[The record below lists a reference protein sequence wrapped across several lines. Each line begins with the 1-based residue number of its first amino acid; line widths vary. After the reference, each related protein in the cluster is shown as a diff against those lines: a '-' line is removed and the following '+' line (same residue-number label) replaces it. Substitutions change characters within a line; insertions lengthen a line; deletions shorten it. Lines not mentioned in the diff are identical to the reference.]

1 MKLPDILL
9 AMLVPTLWGLGF
21 TIAKAAFVYV
31 SFPPI
36 LLMAFRFGLTAL
48 LLVWFVKPP
57 FGMMMKIFWIA
68 VVSATIQY
76 SLTFTGLDGLDAST
90 AVIIVQLEAPF
101 IAVLAA
107 VVLKDRLG
115 ARRTL
120 GMVLAFLGVIL
131 TAGEPRV
138 QGDLLPV
145 FMVAGGAFM
154 WAVGQI
160 MVKNLGGQVGGFT
173 LIAWVAL
180 FATPQLFV
188 SSWIFEEGQMQAMAT
203 AGWIGWGAVIYMG
216 LIMTALGYA
225 VWYHLVGKFQVNQV
239 MPFLL
244 LVPVSSIIGSM
255 VILGESLSPREMIG
269 SAIVIA
275 GVWIITTYKSK
286 SPAPATATTTE
297 KVN

>member
-9 AMLVPTLWGLGF
+9 AILVPTFWGLGF
-21 TIAKAAFVYV
+21 TIAKVAFVYV
-31 SFPPI
+31 AFPPI
-36 LLMAFRFGLTAL
+36 LLMAFRFALTAL
-48 LLVWFVKPP
+48 ILVWFVKPP

-101 IAVLAA
+101 IAILAA

-115 ARRTL
+115 TRRTI

-131 TAGEPRV
+131 TAGEPRL

-160 MVKNLGGQVGGFT
+160 MVKNLGGQIGGFT
-173 LIAWVAL
+173 LIAWVAV
-180 FATPQLFV
+180 FATPQLFL
-188 SSWIFEEGQMQAMAT
+188 SSWLFEEGQIQAMKT
-203 AGWIGWGAVIYMG
+203 AGWIGWGAVVYMG
-216 LIMTALGYA
+216 LVMTALGYA
-225 VWYHLVGKFQVNQV
+225 IWYHLIGKFKVNQV

-244 LVPVSSIIGSM
+244 LVPVTSIIGSIL
-255 VILGESLSPREMIG
+255 ILGESLSPREMAG
-269 SAIVIA
+269 SVIVIA
-275 GVWIITTYKSK
+275 GVWVITSYM
-286 SPAPATATTTE
+286 PAGGKT
-297 KVN
+297 N